1 MLRTELLDNMEQ
13 EKPSYWHDLWHDL
26 IKDPTDLPE
35 IMGEY
40 PCITD
45 DGKIFSKCYKTIDG
59 IVRFDTMNKVIAW
72 YDLPKFEY

>member
-1 MLRTELLDNMEQ
+1 MQLLNNMKQ
-13 EKPSYWHDLWHDL
+13 EKSSYWHDL

-35 IMGEY
+35 IMEEY

-72 YDLPKFEY
+72 YDLPKFEC